1 MNLEHKQTE
10 TIEHGVEIGAV
21 SKRGGGST
29 AGIRGHRKLRAC
41 VCTTMPTG
49 CKFSTRWESI
59 SQRERRTWKEA
70 YQRTTEIL
78 HLELLDLVPRFFF
91 FFFFPSSV
99 SASWEI
105 QSRGAA
111 KNQTKNLWLKKR
123 DCYGF
128 YFRIDFFQVR
138 HKKTKLHNPGAIKFY
153 RNEWEC
159 WKGKL
164 CLC

>member
-1 MNLEHKQTE
+1 MEHKQTE

-21 SKRGGGST
+21 SKRVGGGRRGST
-29 AGIRGHRKLRAC
+29 AGIRGHRRLRAC

-49 CKFSTRWESI
+49 CKFSTRRESI

-70 YQRTTEIL
+70 YRRQTEIL
-78 HLELLDLVPRFFF
+78 HLELLDLVPRFFLFSF
-91 FFFFPSSV
+91 FFLSSV

-105 QSRGAA
+105 QSSGAA

-128 YFRIDFFQVR
+128 YFRIHFFQVR
-138 HKKTKLHNPGAIKFY
+138 HAKKKTKKTS
-153 RNEWEC
+153 
-159 WKGKL
+159 
-164 CLC
+164 